1 MEQTT
6 FHTVRTYVFFS
17 LRYSMARSTVL
28 SIFKRSSNNALCEA
42 CETDVRAAKPI
53 LSPFAKN
60 RNLIIIIELEV
71 FFLEIVHPDLY
82 SGKVW
87 GFSIFSF
94 AYLQAKMIKMIML
107 HVALLAGVKNKI
119 IFPSVTII
127 MFPT

>member
-1 MEQTT
+1 
-6 FHTVRTYVFFS
+6 
-17 LRYSMARSTVL
+17 L

-42 CETDVRAAKPI
+42 CKTDVRAAKPI

-60 RNLIIIIELEV
+60 KNLIELEV

-94 AYLQAKMIKMIML
+94 CIPPGEILRW
-107 HVALLAGVKNKI
+107 LLLINEI
-119 IFPSVTII
+119 HYT
-127 MFPT
+127 